1 MTRDTQTAAGVR
13 RAAREGLKGS
23 TAGLAPGHVQANL
36 IILPERYA
44 RDFRNLC
51 LRNPVACPLLAE
63 TKPGETSF
71 PPGVADG
78 IDIRTDVPG
87 FNV

>member
-1 MTRDTQTAAGVR
+1 MTSQTQTAADVR
-13 RAAREGLKGS
+13 QAARNGLKGS

-36 IILPERYA
+36 IILPQRYA
-44 RDFRNLC
+44 TDFRNLC

-63 TKPGETSF
+63 SKPGEPTF
-71 PPGVADG
+71 APGVADG

-87 FNV
+87 YNV